1 MVSFCPGGEK
11 CGNKK
16 NIEDVLFAFECHM
29 TRKIGQPG
37 KVDRLGKRV
46 LRRAQLLS
54 CGEIKQTKTTRFQVC
69 PIPWPE
75 QFIEKEFF

>member
-37 KVDRLGKRV
+37 KVDRLGKKSLKEGAVAELWRD
-46 LRRAQLLS
+46 
-54 CGEIKQTKTTRFQVC
+54 KTN
-69 PIPWPE
+69 
-75 QFIEKEFF
+75 